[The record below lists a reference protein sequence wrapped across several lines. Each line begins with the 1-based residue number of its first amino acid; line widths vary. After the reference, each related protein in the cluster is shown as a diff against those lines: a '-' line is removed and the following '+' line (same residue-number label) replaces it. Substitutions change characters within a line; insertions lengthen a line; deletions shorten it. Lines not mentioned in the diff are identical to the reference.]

1 DLAETEVDQ
10 AFVAN
15 ETGPA
20 VLARACAAE
29 NLPLVHISTD
39 YVFDGTKLGA
49 YREDDPIAPVN
60 VYGRSKAAGEAA
72 IRAVLDRHVI
82 LRTSWV
88 YGVYGTNFLKTILR
102 LARERDEL
110 RIVADQRGCPTG
122 TADLAEAIL
131 RIVPRLAA
139 DEPLWGIYHFAGTGV
154 A

>member
-1 DLAETEVDQ
+1 
-10 AFVAN
+10 
-15 ETGPA
+15 
-20 VLARACAAE
+20 
-29 NLPLVHISTD
+29 
-39 YVFDGTKLGA
+39 
-49 YREDDPIAPVN
+49 
-60 VYGRSKAAGEAA
+60 AGEAA

-154 A
+154 ATWHDFAREIVAAQAPLTGRNPGVVPIRTAEFQTAARRPANSELDSSRFAATFGFRAKDWR